1 MKIRTESTEI
11 PGVAI
16 VVPDSFDDAR
26 GFFYEVYRQDE
37 AASHGL
43 PGRIVQINQ
52 SKSAK
57 GVVRGLHFQWDPPVG
72 KLMRVIRGTAF
83 LVAVDLRKD
92 SPTLGKWFG
101 QIFEAAG
108 KKQLWAPASFAR
120 GFCALSE
127 GVEIEYLTTALYNP
141 RTETG
146 IRWNDP
152 AIGIQWPI
160 ADPQLSER
168 DRNAPTLAE
177 WLARPESDRFRMEP
191 SAT

>member
-1 MKIRTESTEI
+1 MQIRTEPT
-11 PGVAI
+11 PLAGVRI
-16 VVPDSFDDAR
+16 VHPEFFEDAR
-26 GFFYEVYRQDE
+26 GFFYEAFREDE
-37 AASHGL
+37 FRRHGL
-43 PGRIVQINQ
+43 PDRFVQLNH
-52 SKSAK
+52 SRSAK

-72 KLMRVIRGTAF
+72 KLMRVVHGTAF

-101 QIFEAAG
+101 QVFEAAS

-120 GFCALSE
+120 GFCALTE

-152 AIGIQWPI
+152 AIGVEWPV
-160 ADPQLSER
+160 ADPQLSDR
-168 DRNAPTLAE
+168 DRNAQTLAE
-177 WLARPESDRFRMEP
+177 WLARPESERFRMER
-191 SAT
+191 